1 MPEDALVNTSAVQW
15 PHPDPA
21 HCTVRGHAAK
31 LHRWAGDES
40 TSRRFANGVTFT
52 GASSVT
58 VNRCRY
64 RGNQIHAAD
73 PPDRQPPLRA
83 ADQRA
88 RHVERP
94 VR

>member
-1 MPEDALVNTSAVQW
+1 MPEDALVNTSAVQR

-21 HCTVRGHAAK
+21 HCTVREHAAK

-40 TSRRFANGVTFT
+40 TSRRFANAVTFT

-73 PPDRQPPLRA
+73 PGPA
-83 ADQRA
+83 APA
-88 RHVERP
+88 TGG
-94 VR
+94 